1 MQILETQSVAVKA
14 EYIPH
19 NITAYNNNPLIEAI
33 RPAKSLEAFTQ
44 AILVN
49 HDVDASVTQ
58 MNDFDRELMI
68 ELIPLTFVPSPK
80 TFKIYRHI
88 VKAIMVGYLHRRPF
102 TIDYNIMQSEVG
114 KGKDYEMPN
123 AINLS
128 TCISHIGISG
138 WGKTKTIDKCF
149 SLLPQV
155 IEHNEYKGN
164 LFRKEQ
170 VVYVK
175 FEAPATK
182 TKKGF
187 ILNFFFAIDQLLGS
201 SHYEL
206 WKGSKANNSAFV
218 IEAKKVAMKYNIGIV
233 FIDEIQ
239 RCVYD
244 SNDAKDE
251 NRSTL
256 NFIDAFFNSIGIPM
270 IVAGTYASWPLF
282 QTTMSTSRRISSGIS
297 ERCDGIETTVYDP
310 VTKKHIANPFWNYY
324 VQCYYKPHLL
334 RNPFTFTDEIT
345 SALNFYSCG
354 IPALFIRLIKL
365 CYEEA
370 IYSGLETISVDLI
383 RDVYADQFYL
393 LADALHALREGEV
406 STFEDLIKP
415 HIKLLSPAKAGEDM
429 STADVVEKYC
439 IDSDVPNPPGMS
451 DEGVVID
458 MPSAKS
464 TLIPADDFRNL
475 SGLSRQE
482 IAAKLGEVKS

>member
-138 WGKTKTIDKCF
+138 GGKTKTIDKCL

-415 HIKLLSPAKAGEDM
+415 HIKLLNPAKAGEDM

-439 IDSDVPNPPGMS
+439 IDSDVPNPPGMN

-458 MPSAKS
+458 MPAAKS